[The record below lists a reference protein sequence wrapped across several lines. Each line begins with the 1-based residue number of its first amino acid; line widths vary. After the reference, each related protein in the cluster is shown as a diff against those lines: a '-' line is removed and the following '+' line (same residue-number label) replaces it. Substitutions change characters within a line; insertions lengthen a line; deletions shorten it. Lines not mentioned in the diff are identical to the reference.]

1 MASKIEDYGL
11 IGNCHTAAL
20 VSRFGDI
27 DWLCAPYFDSDAC
40 FSALIGCNE
49 HGRWALRPTVPVRQ
63 NGQRYRG
70 DTLILESEFICDGGA
85 VRVVDF
91 MPVGE
96 RCDVVRIVEGLDGE
110 VPIEMVID
118 VRFGYGSGQPLVM
131 LAGSTAQFTAGPDT
145 LVFRGPVDLERIGK
159 SVSAYVQVKKGDRF
173 GLQMTWSRSH
183 ERVPEALSPDEALMR
198 TEAFWR
204 EWSGNCTYHGQWR
217 DAVLRSLITLK
228 ALTFAPTGAIVASP
242 TTSLPEDIGGV
253 RNWDYRYCWLRDA
266 SLTLDALMIGG
277 YIEETR
283 AFREWLVRTVADD
296 PEHMQIMYSL
306 SGARRL
312 TEYELDWLP
321 GYEGSRPVRVGNA
334 ASAQFQLDVYG
345 EVMACIYTGVK
356 RGLAVAAEGWGAAKE
371 ILTFLE
377 SAWQRP
383 DDGIWEV
390 RGGPRHF
397 THSKIQAW
405 VAIDRAVKGISEFGV
420 SDDARAMLPHLSA
433 LRERMHAD
441 ICQRGFN
448 PRVGAFTQS
457 YDSDLMDASVLV
469 MPHVGFL
476 PAQDPRVQG
485 TVAAVERTL
494 LRDGLVLRYA
504 TEPGIDGLPGDEGA
518 FLACSFWLAD
528 NYAYARRTQEAREMF
543 ERLLGLRNHLG
554 LLAEQYD
561 FKRQRQIGNFPQGFS
576 HLALI
581 CTAALI
587 DAAVREAEVPQKRA
601 RVLI

>member
-1 MASKIEDYGL
+1 
-11 IGNCHTAAL
+11 
-20 VSRFGDI
+20 
-27 DWLCAPYFDSDAC
+27 
-40 FSALIGCNE
+40 
-49 HGRWALRPTVPVRQ
+49 
-63 NGQRYRG
+63 
-70 DTLILESEFICDGGA
+70 
-85 VRVVDF
+85 
-91 MPVGE
+91 
-96 RCDVVRIVEGLDGE
+96 
-110 VPIEMVID
+110 
-118 VRFGYGSGQPLVM
+118 
-131 LAGSTAQFTAGPDT
+131 
-145 LVFRGPVDLERIGK
+145 
-159 SVSAYVQVKKGDRF
+159 VQVKKGDRL
-173 GLQMTWSRSH
+173 GLQMTWSQSH
-183 ERVPEALSPDEALMR
+183 EGGPEALSPDEALMR

-204 EWSGNCTYHGQWR
+204 EWSGNCTYHHGQWR
-217 DAVLRSLITLK
+217 DAVL
-228 ALTFAPTGAIVASP
+228 P
-242 TTSLPEDIGGV
+242 
-253 RNWDYRYCWLRDA
+253 
-266 SLTLDALMIGG
+266 LMTGG

-283 AFREWLVRTVADD
+283 AFREWLVRTIADD
-296 PEHMQIMYSL
+296 PENMQIMYSL

-345 EVMACIYTGVK
+345 EVLACIYTGIK
-356 RGLAVAAEGWGAAKE
+356 RGLAVAAEGWGAAEE

-390 RGGPRHF
+390 RGGRRHF

-405 VAIDRAVKGISEFGV
+405 VAIDRAVKGISEFDV

-433 LRERMHAD
+433 LRERMHTE

-457 YDSDLMDASVLV
+457 YGSDLMDASVLV
-469 MPHVGFL
+469 VPQVGFL
-476 PAQDPRVQG
+476 AAQDPRVQG

-581 CTAALI
+581 YTAALI
-587 DAAVREAEVPQKRA
+587 DAAMREAEVPLKRA